1 MPWLR
6 PAARWLPSLL
16 SFRFQFPTPLWRFAP
31 PPRMAGRPDKRKRTV
46 AVPNYRTVLG
56 WFLKG
61 WLLVG
66 TQCAVRRQTSPS
78 AKRSFLVPPIDI
90 LLTRHGHTRVGV
102 EIALRVTAPRREVKI
117 SPRLRA
123 GRPQTPIRRP
133 PLARIRTG
141 RMAPN
146 GPRRGPS

>member
-1 MPWLR
+1 MPWLC

-31 PPRMAGRPDKRKRTV
+31 PPRMAGRPDKK
-46 AVPNYRTVLG
+46 
-56 WFLKG
+56 KG
-61 WLLVG
+61 PWRCPTTARSFVVFREWLPDR

-123 GRPQTPIRRP
+123 GRPQTP
-133 PLARIRTG
+133 
-141 RMAPN
+141 
-146 GPRRGPS
+146 